1 MFRPSFIDVYF
12 PSAILR
18 GGLVVVLLAAPS
30 VSAPAV
36 AGNTLLRSPFRT
48 PGPALVSS
56 AAAITCAEPPLAQRD
71 LVAVRYYSDA
81 AGTVEDP
88 ALRRQNDEA
97 LAPVRGY
104 ARELTRLTDRYRRFG
119 GARVAGCA
127 LDWLDHWARSRAL
140 LGTTNGNQAE
150 YERKWTLAAL
160 ALNYLKI
167 RDAVSL
173 DTEKTRRVEHW
184 LSELAAVV
192 IRFHENPRRG
202 RNNHLYWSG
211 LAVTASGVAAN
222 DPRLFGWGVAVFH
235 EALGQIR
242 DDGTLPLELA
252 RKELALHYHNF
263 AAAPLALI
271 AEIGEANGIPLY
283 DAGGGAFHRLV
294 RRTLEGMRDPAYF
307 QHLTGAAQ
315 RIPRGGVMAW
325 LEPYAARFPSSPAA
339 RLAAELRPLGYDRLG
354 GDLTLLFAAG
364 G

>member
-1 MFRPSFIDVYF
+1 M
-12 PSAILR
+12 
-18 GGLVVVLLAAPS
+18 LLAG
-30 VSAPAV
+30 SASAV
-36 AGNTLLRSPFRT
+36 AGDAPLRSPFRI
-48 PGPALVSS
+48 PGPALASS
-56 AAAITCAEPPLAQRD
+56 AAAITCAQPPPAQRN
-71 LVAVRYYSDA
+71 LLAVRYYSDA

-88 ALRRQNDEA
+88 ALRRQNDAA

-104 ARELTRLTDRYRRFG
+104 ARELTRLTDRYRRSG
-119 GARVAGCA
+119 GARVAECA
-127 LDWLDHWARSRAL
+127 LDWLDDWAQSKAL

-173 DTEKTRRVEHW
+173 DTEKTGRVEHW
-184 LSELAAVV
+184 LSELAVVV

-211 LAVTASGVAAN
+211 LAVAASGVAAN

-339 RLAAELRPLGYDRLG
+339 RFAAELRPLGYDRLG